1 MPEVETTDL
10 PDALKRNYLT
20 VTKVIQTP
28 YMRHFLGLDIRSRLD
43 RITCPVL
50 ALNGTKD
57 IQVEPESNLGAIRSA
72 LSDRPNTTIQTVE
85 GVNHLFQHCNTGSAS
100 EYKEIEET
108 FAPEVLDMIVSWILP
123 LVP

>member
-1 MPEVETTDL
+1 
-10 PDALKRNYLT
+10 
-20 VTKVIQTP
+20 
-28 YMRHFLGLDIRSRLD
+28 MRHFLGLDIRSRLN

-57 IQVEPESNLGAIRSA
+57 SQVEPESNLGAIRSA
-72 LSDRPNTTIQTVE
+72 LSDRPNCTIQTVE

-108 FAPEVLDMIVSWILP
+108 IAPEVLDMIVSWILQ

>member
-1 MPEVETTDL
+1 
-10 PDALKRNYLT
+10 
-20 VTKVIQTP
+20 
-28 YMRHFLGLDIRSRLD
+28 MRHFLGLDIRSRLD

-50 ALNGTKD
+50 ALNGSKD

-72 LSDRPNTTIQTVE
+72 LSDHPKSTIRAIE
-85 GVNHLFQHCNTGSAS
+85 GVNHLFQHCNTGSTS